1 MYLNQASK
9 VFSVDVVVCLQ
20 VDFSQLAG
28 PDRVVFG
35 VELVKAVKRLSSL
48 GMGRCV
54 SFAISQKTSIHSHS
68 EDLS

>member
-35 VELVKAVKRLSSL
+35 VELVKAVER
-48 GMGRCV
+48 V
-54 SFAISQKTSIHSHS
+54 SVLRGEKT
-68 EDLS
+68 